1 MKTKIN
7 PFFVTLMVL
16 LILIIPGQYGN
27 LFGTNYALSLPG
39 VSGAASNIKITGL
52 NLNTLPY
59 TMEMWFKPDGT
70 QTTYAGLIYTRG
82 TSPNNAGLQYG
93 ASWQT
98 PGALRMMTNIT
109 GDYGT
114 LSGAVSTGT
123 WHQVSVVVTAT
134 SRTVYLDGVATSTEN
149 LVNPVYDFSTGDIY
163 IGWDN
168 AVDNRAFK
176 GLVDEIRIWNVARTA
191 TEIQSNRY
199 AILTGNESGL
209 VGYWNFNDS
218 LASHATD
225 LTVNALPGII
235 TGGTYVRSYP
245 VELMTACGSLDL
257 GDISAVT
264 SDLTLQTT
272 LGNLVT
278 VNWTSSNP
286 TVITTT
292 GKVTQPDKYDATVK
306 LTATLSQLDNN
317 GVTYTLTKDFTVI
330 VPAVNVAAA
339 QIAEWNFTSDNILL
353 QNDTLKVKDIQSG
366 FIGKV
371 MNDARIRTIGSTTQY
386 NVLDLGNGTGYFDMG
401 TDIGTAIYSLKNYT
415 MMGYFR
421 IDADY
426 PSIASNGNFYWTF
439 SNTADAMTD
448 QNGYIIG
455 SLKAESQSVATNYY
469 ATGNQAIGPT
479 VATSA
484 GLGTWHHMAYVQ
496 NGDTGTVYIDGSVVG
511 TGLMTNLPYSAI
523 NIAGRTG
530 TLYNWLGRSNYVSDV
545 YLRKTLLYDFQLLSV
560 PVSSDDLNLGFTGF
574 DGVQSTL
581 DNLNNA
587 YAENP
592 DYTAPELSI
601 EMNNLTLG
609 DLSAVKTDITLPSKG
624 TIDPTISIIWK
635 TTNANLITSSGMVT
649 RPDYYNYKDTLTATL
664 TKNGQSLVKTFP
676 ATVIL
681 KDGSQFSNNLLVKYD
696 FSSVADSVVTDV
708 AEKHFT
714 GTLKNNAKVISIG
727 STIKYN
733 VLSLGDSIGYFDMGT
748 EVGKLIYNLTDYTVG
763 AYFRIDTDYL
773 GLSKN
778 GNFLW
783 NFSNSKDIAN
793 IPTGYI
799 IASLRNQAVT
809 ISPSNYT
816 SEQTVLLTDSASKS
830 SWHHFAYTQSGT
842 TGTLYVDGMPMM
854 SDTIT
859 SLPSTTLPKSG
870 QLGTLYNWIGRSCY
884 ASDVNLRK
892 TLVYD
897 FRLYKTALTDEQIQN
912 SVLNVGSTI
921 NALDF
926 AYQEDASAIK
936 TVTDSR
942 YKVIS
947 TVNEISILGLN
958 GTEKISIF
966 DISGRQLKMT
976 NASSIAVNAG
986 AYIVKIDNF
995 VTKVIVK

>member
-1 MKTKIN
+1 MKKVFTLILLAISYCMVLPLNAQNLITGWDGNGVTGTSSKPSDVGWLNAAATTASLWNTANASGGCRFRDSGVTGGYTANSITYEN
-7 PFFVTLMVL
+7 AETTYLTSRLLMVRWDNNSYSTSYYAYPVTLGANTTYNFSMDYFYGGSGSAGLTLTAGISTTVDNA
-16 LILIIPGQYGN
+16 GQISSKTFTSTTVNVIRNGVFTFTTGATAGIYYITFNGAWAWFGVANLNLVKSADQLTELNAQFANLTLGN
-27 LFGTNYALSLPG
+27 L
-39 VSGAASNIKITGL
+39 
-52 NLNTLPY
+52 
-59 TMEMWFKPDGT
+59 
-70 QTTYAGLIYTRG
+70 
-82 TSPNNAGLQYG
+82 
-93 ASWQT
+93 
-98 PGALRMMTNIT
+98 
-109 GDYGT
+109 
-114 LSGAVSTGT
+114 
-123 WHQVSVVVTAT
+123 
-134 SRTVYLDGVATSTEN
+134 
-149 LVNPVYDFSTGDIY
+149 
-163 IGWDN
+163 
-168 AVDNRAFK
+168 
-176 GLVDEIRIWNVARTA
+176 
-191 TEIQSNRY
+191 
-199 AILTGNESGL
+199 
-209 VGYWNFNDS
+209 
-218 LASHATD
+218 
-225 LTVNALPGII
+225 
-235 TGGTYVRSYP
+235 
-245 VELMTACGSLDL
+245 
-257 GDISAVT
+257 SAVT
-264 SDLTLQTT
+264 SNLTLPTT
-272 LGNLVT
+272 LGTNGVT
-278 VNWTSSNP
+278 VRWASSNP
-286 TVITTT
+286 AVIDTL
-292 GKVTQPDKYDATVK
+292 GNVKQHAVYDAVVN
-306 LTATLSQLDNN
+306 LTATLSQVVD
-317 GVTYTLTKDFTVI
+317 GTAYTLTKVFAVK
-330 VPAVNVAAA
+330 VPGITGTPT
-339 QIAEWNFTSDNILL
+339 QIAEWNFTADNITLV
-353 QNDTLKVKDIQSG
+353 NDTLNVKDVQSG
-366 FIGKV
+366 FTGKLL
-371 MNDARIRTIGSTTQY
+371 NDARIRTIGKTTQY

-401 TDIGTAIYSLKNYT
+401 TDIGKAIYSLNDYT
-415 MMGYFR
+415 MMGFFR
-421 IDADY
+421 IDASY
-426 PSIASNGNFYWTF
+426 PSITSNGNFYWTF
-439 SNTADAMTD
+439 SNTNDAMTN
-448 QNGYIIG
+448 QTGYIIG
-455 SLKAESQSVATNYY
+455 SLKAESQSVSTNYY
-469 ATGNQAIGPT
+469 ATGNQATGPT
-479 VATSA
+479 VAASA
-484 GLGTWHHMAYVQ
+484 PIGAWHHFAYVQ
-496 NGDTGTVYIDGSVVG
+496 SGKTGTIYIDGSSVG
-511 TGLMTNLPYSAI
+511 TNTAMTNLPSV
-523 NIAGRTG
+523 IAKAGLTG

-587 YAENP
+587 YAEDS
-592 DYTAPELSI
+592 DYTAPELSA
-601 EMNNLTLG
+601 ELNNLTLG
-609 DLSAVKTDITLPSKG
+609 DLSAVKTDLTLPSKG

-635 TTNANLITSSGMVT
+635 TTNAGLITSTGVVT
-649 RPDYYNYKDTLTATL
+649 RPNYYNYNDTLTATL
-664 TKNGQSLVKTFP
+664 TKNGQSLVKKFP

-696 FSSVADSVVTDV
+696 FSSVADSIVTDA

-783 NFSNSKDIAN
+783 NFSNSNDIAN
-793 IPTGYI
+793 VPTGYI

-816 SEQTVLLTDSASKS
+816 SEQTVLLADSASKS

-842 TGTLYVDGMPMM
+842 TGTLYVDGTPMM

-926 AYQEDASAIK
+926 AYQEDASALK

-976 NASSIAVNAG
+976 NASSIIVNAG
-986 AYIVKIDNF
+986 AYIVKIDNY
-995 VTKVIVK
+995 VTKVMVK